1 MKKQQKQLIALI
13 LALVVLAGGF
23 LGLRYY
29 NKRQEE
35 NSKEPQ
41 GETVLDIEDPL
52 VRISYDLEGKQFEY
66 DKVDD
71 TWYYTPDHSLTLFQ
85 YRLQH
90 IEEKSRLLT
99 AKTVIPDVTDMAQY
113 GLAEGYQ
120 TVTLETE
127 AESYTIRIGS
137 TNDITGDCYVCF
149 PSDTTVYAV
158 DYTFAA
164 AFDLDVEN
172 IIDENASE
180 STAEDTAES
189 TTESTAENTAEDTTE
204 STSEGVAD

>member
-1 MKKQQKQLIALI
+1 MKKQQKRLI
-13 LALVVLAGGF
+13 LLLLVLALLAAAF

-29 NKRQEE
+29 NRLQEKRDQ
-35 NSKEPQ
+35 EPQ
-41 GETVLDIEDPL
+41 GETVLSIEDGL
-52 VRISYDLEGKQFEY
+52 LRIAYDLEGKQYEY
-66 DKVDD
+66 DKIDD

-90 IEEKSRLLT
+90 IEEKCRLLT
-99 AKTVIPDVTDMAQY
+99 ATTVIPDVTDMSQY

-127 AESYTIRIGS
+127 TESYTLWIG
-137 TNDITGDCYVCF
+137 NENEITGDCYVCR
-149 PSDTTVYAV
+149 PSDNTVYAV

-172 IIDENASE
+172 IIDENASQDGTE
-180 STAEDTAES
+180 GTEETPAEQEASGTEETLAE
-189 TTESTAENTAEDTTE
+189 
-204 STSEGVAD
+204 